1 MSEAEVSGREQN
13 ARPDPAQSAPAAHA
27 AHHPPAEP
35 NKPAEPGAPDA
46 SDASDVARAS
56 GTVEA
61 IIKAQLNKAL
71 GGKRGV
77 VEGAIPTITFTICW
91 IASHNLRLSLYLGGG
106 AALALLAVRVVQRS
120 TPQFVLNSLI
130 GIGVAAYFALR
141 SGKAEDAFLP
151 GMMWTGAVSAL
162 MLLSILTRWPFIG
175 FLVGAS
181 NPEDPL
187 AWRRD
192 PAMVKVCT
200 RLSWLLLLPGVLKL
214 AVQIPLYLSAQVTWL
229 GVSKVALGWPAYL
242 GALGL
247 AALVLVRGNT
257 PHPVGESD
265 TLKPS

>member
-1 MSEAEVSGREQN
+1 MTEVTGREEST
-13 ARPDPAQSAPAAHA
+13 RPDRAQEHQS
-27 AHHPPAEP
+27 
-35 NKPAEPGAPDA
+35 
-46 SDASDVARAS
+46 AS

-61 IIKAQLNKAL
+61 IIRAQLNKAL

-77 VEGAIPTITFTICW
+77 VEGAVPTITFTVCW
-91 IASHNLRLSLYLGGG
+91 ISTHDLRLSLYIGGG
-106 AALALLAVRVVQRS
+106 AALALLIARLLQRS

-130 GIGVAAYFALR
+130 GIGLAAYFALR

-151 GMMWTGAVSAL
+151 GMMWTGAVSGL
-162 MLLSILTRWPFIG
+162 MLLSILTRWPIVG

-192 PAMVKVCT
+192 PAMVRVCT
-200 RLSWLLLLPGVLKL
+200 RLSWLLLLPGVVKL
-214 AVQIPLYLSAQVTWL
+214 SVQIPLYLSAQVAWL

-247 AALVLVRGNT
+247 AAVMLMRGNT
-257 PHPVGESD
+257 PHVVPDPDS